1 MADIKMK
8 HPPLPAL
15 ANGEQERR
23 IAERKPF
30 NGKVVIESNLGDRT
44 VATVRNISPFGCNLR
59 SDAEWLKL
67 GRFITLRLSVE
78 RSIQAIVRWVR
89 DGSAG
94 VEFLRPI
101 DLAEAEWMQRD
112 FD

>member
-1 MADIKMK
+1 MANIKMK
-8 HPPLPAL
+8 RPPLPSL
-15 ANGEQERR
+15 AHGEPQRR
-23 IAERKPF
+23 IVERKPF
-30 NGKVVIESNLGDRT
+30 NGKVVIESSMGDRT
-44 VATVRNISPFGCNLR
+44 IATVRNISPFGCNLR
-59 SDAEWLKL
+59 SDAEWLRL
-67 GRFITLRLSVE
+67 GRFITIRLSAE

-101 DLAEAEWMQRD
+101 DLAEAEWMERD